1 MGEQKEEV
9 KKEKNKKS
17 NNFKVI
23 DTFTGEE
30 TYFPDYDAWIAHEE
44 IQKKIVKPSD
54 TADKD
59 SAMDKV
65 TTKSI
70 KDRVNGDS
78 PGSFSEAQTE
88 MIVKGAGKKS
98 LDQAADEYASKFD
111 AQPKTIGG
119 LFGLAMGRAHKS
131 RLDKIQTAGGKE
143 AFQSAKR
150 QKRSEAT
157 MRTVGKAQSILGVG
171 TYGKDKKQQRKESRA
186 IAKEKKRFTP
196 MSKMQT
202 MQVDKPLFRNALGKI
217 GSTPL
222 TNQKEVKGLW
232 TKGRYDF

>member
-1 MGEQKEEV
+1 MA
-9 KKEKNKKS
+9 KK

-23 DTFTGEE
+23 DTFTGKE
-30 TYFPDYDAWIAHEE
+30 TYFPDYDAWIASEGEVNEE
-44 IQKKIVKPSD
+44 VKEKILKQSN
-54 TADKD
+54 TADKNFGMRNV
-59 SAMDKV
+59 AP
-65 TTKSI
+65 TPI
-70 KDRVNGDS
+70 EYRVNGDS
-78 PGSFSEAQTE
+78 PTTFLNGGKNVFEA
-88 MIVKGAGKKS
+88 AGKKS

-111 AQPKTIGG
+111 PQPKTIGG
-119 LFGLAMGRAHKS
+119 LLGLAAGRAYKG
-131 RLDKIQTAGGKE
+131 RLDKIEAAGGKE

-202 MQVDKPLFRNALGKI
+202 MQVDKPTLRNTLGKI
-217 GSTPL
+217 GNTPL